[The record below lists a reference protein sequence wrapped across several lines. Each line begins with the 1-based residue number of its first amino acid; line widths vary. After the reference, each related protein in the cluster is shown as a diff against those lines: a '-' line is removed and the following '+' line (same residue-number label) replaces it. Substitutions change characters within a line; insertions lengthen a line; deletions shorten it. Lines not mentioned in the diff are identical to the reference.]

1 MKRSINAWSLE
12 NSLDFEQSFRAA
24 ADAGFEGIE
33 LNIDAPERSA
43 HSLSMFTT
51 QKDYDLIGNLIQK
64 YSLPVVS
71 ISTSLSAGMS
81 GIPEKHEQYRALLRK
96 QIEAA
101 KALGAGGIL
110 TAPGGMGNGITL
122 DGARKATIAF
132 FNDMKQEIE
141 DSGIFVGLENVW
153 NGFFLSPYDMVSMFE
168 EIGSPSIG
176 AYFDAG
182 NMIAFSTSE
191 YWAEVLGKW
200 IGYVH
205 VKDFL
210 RNNGRINCGGTWV
223 DITHGSADWHAI
235 IPALRKAGFDGYLT
249 GEVFKP
255 EGEISYEDYYK
266 KVSMEIG
273 QIITY

>member
-24 ADAGFEGIE
+24 AGAGFEGIE

-81 GIPEKHEQYRALLRK
+81 GIPEKHDQYRALLRK
-96 QIEAA
+96 QIKAA

-191 YWAEVLGKW
+191 YWAEVLGKNEMVA
-200 IGYVH
+200 YQAS
-205 VKDFL
+205 
-210 RNNGRINCGGTWV
+210 RRGGV
-223 DITHGSADWHAI
+223 LYCKLDGERVVMAGKA
-235 IPALRKAGFDGYLT
+235 ALYSKSELYIDQ
-249 GEVFKP
+249 K
-255 EGEISYEDYYK
+255 
-266 KVSMEIG
+266 
-273 QIITY
+273 